1 MQKLLNLDIDLL
13 FSTDQKTPGIMK
25 YEDFIVSSLGRGN
38 VASPL
43 KQSQRPASPVY
54 KFVDDE
60 DRVLYDV
67 SAENYE
73 HCKMTGETPVS
84 FEKAGPKETILFE
97 PAKTKVGIVTCG
109 GLCPGL
115 NNVIR
120 SLVNQLYYRYGV
132 KRILGIRYG
141 YEGLIPEYN
150 HEVVEMTAPMVSE
163 IHLSGGTFLG
173 TSRGNQDVSR
183 MVDSIELM
191 NLNIL
196 FCIGGDGTLRGAH
209 AINEEIQKRKLKIAV
224 AGIPKTIDND
234 IDLIQKSF
242 GFETAFSIANDII
255 RNAHNEA
262 HDAYNGIAMIK
273 LMGRD
278 SGFIAANAALAIQ
291 EVNFVLIPEV
301 SFDLYG
307 PNGFLNALRKR
318 LEERHHA
325 VVVVAEGAG
334 QDLFESVTHEKDASG
349 NVLHSDIGIFL
360 KEKIRTEFKAL
371 GFPYTVKYIDP
382 SYIIRSAP
390 ANANDSKFCNL
401 LAQNAVHAAMAGK
414 TDFVTGYWNNQ
425 FTLMP
430 IPMVVAKRK
439 KIDVEGELWWNVLE
453 ATGQPVSMKNQ

>member
-1 MQKLLNLDIDLL
+1 
-13 FSTDQKTPGIMK
+13 MK
-25 YEDFIVSSLGRGN
+25 YEDFLVSSLGKGN
-38 VASPL
+38 VSSPL
-43 KQSQRPASPVY
+43 KQSQSQIFPVY
-54 KFVDDE
+54 KFIDDD
-60 DRVLYDV
+60 DRLLYDV
-67 SAENYE
+67 SAEYYE
-73 HCKMTGETPVS
+73 HRPSTGELPVS
-84 FEKAGPKETILFE
+84 FEKAGPKETIFFE

-109 GLCPGL
+109 GLCPGV

-120 SLVNQLYYRYGV
+120 SLVNQLFYRYGI

-141 YEGLIPEYN
+141 YEGLISEYN

-173 TSRGNQDVSR
+173 TSRGNQDVGK
-183 MVDSIELM
+183 MVDTLEIL
-191 NLNIL
+191 NINIL

-209 AINEEIQKRKLKIAV
+209 AIHEEIQSRKLKIAV

-262 HDAYNGIAMIK
+262 HGAYNGIALIK

-291 EVNFVLIPEV
+291 EVNFVLIPEI

-307 PNGFLNALRKR
+307 TNGFLNVLKKR

-334 QDLFESVTHEKDASG
+334 QDLFESRTQEMDASG
-349 NVLHSDIGIFL
+349 NIKHKDIGIFL
-360 KEKIRTEFKAL
+360 KEKIKNEFNAL
-371 GFPYTVKYIDP
+371 GFRHSIKYIDP

-401 LAQNAVHAAMAGK
+401 LAQNAVHAAVAGK
-414 TDFVTGYWNNQ
+414 TDFVIGYWNNQ

-453 ATGQPVSMKNQ
+453 ATGQPVNMKNQ

>member
-1 MQKLLNLDIDLL
+1 
-13 FSTDQKTPGIMK
+13 MK
-25 YEDFIVSSLGRGN
+25 YEDFLVSSLGSGN
-38 VASPL
+38 VISPL
-43 KQSQRPASPVY
+43 KQSHRPNSPVY
-54 KFVDDE
+54 KFVKDDE
-60 DRVLYDV
+60 RILYDV
-67 SAENYE
+67 ALDSFQK
-73 HCKMTGETPVS
+73 CLDTGKVPVS
-84 FEKAGPKETILFE
+84 FEKAGPRETIYFE

-120 SLVNQLYYRYGV
+120 SLVNQLYYRYGISRV
-132 KRILGIRYG
+132 LGIRYG
-141 YEGLIPEYN
+141 YEGLISGYN
-150 HEVVEMTAPMVSE
+150 HPVIELTAPMVSE
-163 IHLSGGTFLG
+163 IHLAGGTFLG
-173 TSRGNQDVSR
+173 TSRGNQDVGK
-183 MVDSIELM
+183 MVDTIEIL
-191 NLNIL
+191 NLNVL

-209 AINEEIQKRKLKIAV
+209 AIHEEIQKRKLKIAV

-262 HDAYNGIAMIK
+262 HAAYNGVSLVK

-278 SGFIAANAALAIQ
+278 SGFIAATAALAIQ
-291 EVNFVLIPEV
+291 EVNFVLIPEI

-307 PNGFLNALRKR
+307 ENGFLNILRKR

-334 QDLFESVTHEKDASG
+334 QDLFESKNEEKDASG
-349 NVLHSDIGIFL
+349 NVKHRDIGVFL
-360 KEKIRTEFKAL
+360 KEKIRSEFSAL
-371 GFPYTVKYIDP
+371 GFPYSIKYIDP

-401 LAQNAVHAAMAGK
+401 LAQNAVHAALAGK
-414 TDFVTGYWNNQ
+414 TDFVMGFWNNH
-425 FTLMP
+425 FTLLP
-430 IPMVVAKRK
+430 IPMAVAKRN
-439 KIDVEGELWWNVLE
+439 KIDVQDELWWNVLE

>member
-1 MQKLLNLDIDLL
+1 
-13 FSTDQKTPGIMK
+13 MK
-25 YEDFIVSSLGRGN
+25 YEDFLVSSLGKGN
-38 VASPL
+38 VVSPL
-43 KQSQRPASPVY
+43 KQSQSQIFPVY
-54 KFVDDE
+54 KFIDDD
-60 DRVLYDV
+60 DRLLYDV
-67 SAENYE
+67 SAEYYE
-73 HCKMTGETPVS
+73 HRPSTGELPVS
-84 FEKAGPKETILFE
+84 FEKAGPKETIFFE

-109 GLCPGL
+109 GLCPGV

-120 SLVNQLYYRYGV
+120 SLVNQLFYRYGI

-141 YEGLIPEYN
+141 YEGLVSEYN

-173 TSRGNQDVSR
+173 TSRGNQDVGK
-183 MVDSIELM
+183 MVDTLEIL
-191 NLNIL
+191 NINIL

-209 AINEEIQKRKLKIAV
+209 AIHEEILSRKLKIAV

-262 HDAYNGIAMIK
+262 HGAYNGIALIK

-291 EVNFVLIPEV
+291 EVNFVLIPEI

-307 PNGFLNALRKR
+307 PNGFLYVLKKR

-334 QDLFESVTHEKDASG
+334 QDLFESRTQELDASG
-349 NVLHSDIGIFL
+349 NIKHKDIGIFL
-360 KEKIRTEFKAL
+360 KEKIKNEFNAL
-371 GFPYTVKYIDP
+371 GFRYSIKYIDP

-401 LAQNAVHAAMAGK
+401 LAQNAVHAAVAGK
-414 TDFVTGYWNNQ
+414 TDFVIGYWNNQ

-453 ATGQPVSMKNQ
+453 ATGQPVNMKNQ